1 MKLFARVGNRSK
13 SGNGNKKRRR
23 RGWRWILAFFLLA
36 VPAAVAI
43 AVLAFYAVWAQTFD
57 LKRVGTMPER
67 NTVFDVD
74 GKIYSRLAG
83 ANRLK
88 VSLKEVSP
96 FFIQALLVREDAR
109 FYQHGGI
116 DWRGVARALVRDVT
130 TRSLKEGASSIT
142 QQLARNSLPLGGR
155 NLSRKLLEAMVALRL
170 EREMTKNQILELY
183 VNRIYFGSGCYG
195 VETAS
200 QSYFGKSAAKLDLSE
215 SALLAG
221 LIRSPNRFSPL
232 KNPQGAA
239 VQRDTVLARMQ
250 ELKKIT
256 PSQVGAAKR
265 EKINSH
271 PRRLTLIQENYAMD
285 AVQRDLNL
293 LLTPDQIDNGGLFIY
308 TTLDPIVQKAA
319 TDALET
325 QLAKVERMS
334 GFHHPLKSQYQAPA
348 DGEDNAMPYLE
359 GALVAIDNSSG
370 GIRALVGGR
379 DYSQSKFNR
388 ALTPANRQIGSAFK
402 PFVYTL
408 AFTHGLLPG
417 AAVSDDPIQPGEIQ
431 GAGDWSPGNS
441 DGRYVGIKP
450 VSYGLIQSRNTMSV
464 RVGEFAGLDDTQKI
478 AATLGLGDNI
488 PRGAAIYIGSF
499 ETDLKDLTA
508 AYTVFPNA
516 GVRKQAYIVERID
529 DAAHRPIYRAA
540 HLSLPV
546 LDPGAIWMTT
556 ELMEDVLTKG
566 TASSAR
572 SLGFKLPAAGKTGTT
587 NDFKDAWF
595 VGFTTSIT
603 CGVWVGFDQ
612 PTTIMPHG
620 YGSALALPVWTQVM
634 NKAADRYPAERL
646 NPPVALQQ
654 ATVCSISN
662 AIATSGCVAAGT
674 AYESDL
680 PVDRIPRGICKVHGG
695 SPTLL
700 GQRVE
705 NIQQKIKEAPRSIFQ
720 SFKRFFNGGK

>member
-1 MKLFARVGNRSK
+1 MKFFARTGSRKPAARRSK
-13 SGNGNKKRRR
+13 KRR
-23 RGWRWILAFFLLA
+23 RGWRWVLAFFLVALPLA
-36 VPAAVAI
+36 LVA

-57 LKRVGTMPER
+57 LKRLGTMPER
-67 NTVFDVD
+67 NTVFDVN

-96 FFIQALLVREDAR
+96 LFIQALLVREDTR
-109 FYQHGGI
+109 FYEHGGI
-116 DWRGVARALVRDVT
+116 DWRGVARALYRDIKSGS
-130 TRSLKEGASSIT
+130 TREGASSIT

-155 NLSRKLLEAMVALRL
+155 TVSRKLLEAMVALRI
-170 EREMTKNQILELY
+170 ERELTKDQILELY

-200 QSYFGKSAAKLDLSE
+200 QSYFGKNASKLDLSE

-232 KNPQGAA
+232 KNPKGSA
-239 VQRDTVLARMQ
+239 VQRDAVLDRLQ
-250 ELKKIT
+250 ELRKIT
-256 PSQVGAAKR
+256 ATQAQAAKR

-271 PRRLTLIQENYAMD
+271 SRRRTLIQENYAMD

-293 LLTPDQIDNGGLFIY
+293 LLTTDQIDNGGLFIY
-308 TTLDPIVQKAA
+308 TTLDPEVQKAA
-319 TDALET
+319 TDALEK
-325 QLAKVERMS
+325 QLAKVERLP
-334 GFHHPLKSQYQAPA
+334 GFKHPLKAQYRAPEE
-348 DGEDNAMPYLE
+348 GEDNAMPYLE
-359 GALVAIDNSSG
+359 GALVAIDNASG

-379 DYSQSKFNR
+379 DYAQSKFNR

-417 AAVSDDPIQPGEIQ
+417 AAVSDEPIQPGEIQ
-431 GAGDWSPGNS
+431 GAGNWSPGNS

-478 AATLGLGDNI
+478 ATTLGLGENI
-488 PRGAAIYIGSF
+488 PHGAAIYIGSF
-499 ETDLKDLTA
+499 ETNLKDLTT
-508 AYTVFPNA
+508 AYTIFPNA
-516 GVRKQAYIVERID
+516 GIRKQSYIIERID
-529 DAAHRPIYRAA
+529 DQLHRPIYRAA
-540 HLSLPV
+540 HVTLPV
-546 LDPGAIWMTT
+546 LDPGATWMTT
-556 ELMEDVLTKG
+556 ELMEEVLTRG
-566 TASSAR
+566 TAANAR

-595 VGFTTSIT
+595 VGFTSSMT

-612 PTTIMPHG
+612 PTTIIPRG
-620 YGSALALPVWTQVM
+620 YGSALALPIWTQVM
-634 NKAADRYPAERL
+634 MAASHRYPAEQFT
-646 NPPVALQQ
+646 PPVASQR

-662 AIATSGCVAAGT
+662 GIATTGCMAAGM
-674 AYESDL
+674 AYEIDL
-680 PVDRIPRGICKVHGG
+680 PVDKVPRGICQVHGG

-700 GQRVE
+700 GRRMEQ
-705 NIQQKIKEAPRSIFQ
+705 IPPKIKEVPRNIIQ
-720 SFKRFFNGGK
+720 SFKRFFGGGN